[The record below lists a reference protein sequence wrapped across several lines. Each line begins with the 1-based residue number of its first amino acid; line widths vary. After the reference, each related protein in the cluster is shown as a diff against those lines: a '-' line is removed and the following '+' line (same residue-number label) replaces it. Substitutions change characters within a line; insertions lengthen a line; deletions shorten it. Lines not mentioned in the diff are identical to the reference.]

1 VFGTKV
7 YRKVVIIMTNENTKI
22 VVSQQEI
29 DLRDEAKK
37 QFRIATVDSLNCVR
51 KPAKDFADC
60 VVDYLLNRL
69 INWVD
74 SKLSA

>member
-1 VFGTKV
+1 MEPNST
-7 YRKVVIIMTNENTKI
+7 YD
-22 VVSQQEI
+22 QEI
-29 DLRDEAKK
+29 DLKVEAKK
-37 QFRIATVDSLNCVR
+37 QLRIATVDFFKCAK
-51 KPAKDFADC
+51 KPTKDFADC

>member
-1 VFGTKV
+1 MFGTKV

-37 QFRIATVDSLNCVR
+37 Q
-51 KPAKDFADC
+51 
-60 VVDYLLNRL
+60 L
-69 INWVD
+69 IH
-74 SKLSA
+74 